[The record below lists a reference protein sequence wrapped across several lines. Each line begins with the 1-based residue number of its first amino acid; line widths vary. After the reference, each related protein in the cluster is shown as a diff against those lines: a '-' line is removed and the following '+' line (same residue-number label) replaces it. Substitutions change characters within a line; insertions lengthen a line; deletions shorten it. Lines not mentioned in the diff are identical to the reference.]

1 MWYTVIT
8 KEFIEKFGQFDNV
21 KADVLIQHALYGNQN
36 ANGILIHTLLDEG
49 RVGIV
54 VDGEEKY
61 IYMDELCDAYIKERE
76 CCIMS
81 DVMKMSLRL

>member
-1 MWYTVIT
+1 MWHNAIT
-8 KEFIEKFGQFDNV
+8 NEFIERFNKFNNV
-21 KADVLIQHALYGNQN
+21 KARVTIQHALYGTQK
-36 ANGILIHTLLDEG
+36 ANGILIHTLLDGE

-61 IYMDELCDAYIKERE
+61 IYMDELCAAYIKERE

-81 DVMKMSLRL
+81 DVMKICLKL